1 MARSV
6 AEINDYL
13 VKALVTNMAA
23 IGITLDPLL
32 WSKRN
37 LFRLICYTVAIGQ
50 ALLEQLQDVFLANV
64 EEVQSKSAAASTL
77 WLQDAM
83 FKFQY
88 SLLDPQVLQIIDN
101 VPQYPVVDE
110 TLRIITACSVKSN
123 ISNQV
128 KIKVAKDD
136 PFVAL
141 DALELAAAQSYIE
154 YKGAAGITY
163 IVSSGDA
170 DKLYLEATIWYQGQY
185 AAVIQDNVINAVN
198 AFLQTLSKQNF
209 DGSLKLVDLEVLIR
223 QLPGVNDVLL
233 TNVRARKDAD
243 VFADGTD
250 LVLNQTVISRLWNT
264 DAGYIVEEDTV
275 GKTFTDSLTFVA
287 E

>member
-6 AEINDYL
+6 DEINEYI
-13 VKALVTNMAA
+13 VKALVDNMAN
-23 IGITLDPLL
+23 IGITIDPLL

-37 LFRLICYTVAIGQ
+37 LLRLICYTIAIGQ
-50 ALLEQLQDVFLANV
+50 ALLEQLQDKFLSDV

-88 SLLDPQVLQIIDN
+88 SLLNPQVLQMIDN
-101 VPQYPVVDE
+101 VPQYPVIDE
-110 TLRIITACSVKSN
+110 ELRIITACSVKSN

-128 KIKVAKDD
+128 KIKVAKEN

-141 DALELAAAQSYIE
+141 DALELAAAQSYIDL
-154 YKGAAGITY
+154 KGAAGITY
-163 IVSSGDA
+163 IVSSGNA
-170 DKLYLEATIWYQGQY
+170 DKLYLEANIYYQGQY
-185 AAVIQDNVINAVN
+185 AGVIQANIIDAINDY
-198 AFLQTLSKQNF
+198 LQTLSIQNF
-209 DGSLKLVDLEVLIR
+209 DGSLKMVDIEVLIR
-223 QLPGVNDVLL
+223 SQPGVNDVLL
-233 TNVRARKDAD
+233 KNVRARKDAD

-264 DAGYIVEEDTV
+264 DAGYIVEENTV
-275 GKTFTDSLTFVA
+275 GKTFADSLTFIA

>member
-6 AEINDYL
+6 AEINEVL
-13 VKALVTNMAA
+13 VKALVDNMAA

-50 ALLEQLQDVFLANV
+50 ALLEQLQDVYLAKV
-64 EEVQSKSAAASTL
+64 EEVQSKSAAASAL

-88 SLLDPQVLQIIDN
+88 DAINPQILQIIDN
-101 VPQYPVVDE
+101 VPQYPIVDE

-123 ISNQV
+123 LSNQV
-128 KIKVAKDD
+128 KIKVAKGD

-141 DALELAAAQSYIE
+141 NALELAAAQSYVD
-154 YKGAAGITY
+154 YKGAAGVTY
-163 IVSSGDA
+163 IVSSGNA
-170 DKLYLEATIWYQGQY
+170 DKLYIEATIWYQGQY
-185 AAVIQDNVINAVN
+185 AAVIQTNIITAINDY
-198 AFLQTLSKQNF
+198 LQTLSKQNF
-209 DGSLKLVDLEVLIR
+209 DGSLKMVDLDVLIR
-223 QLPGVNDVLL
+223 SQPGVNDVLL
-233 TNVRARKDAD
+233 VNVRARKDAD

-250 LVLNQTVISRLWNT
+250 LILAQTVISRLWNT
-264 DAGYIVEEDTV
+264 DAGYIVEEDTA

>member
-6 AEINDYL
+6 AEINEVL
-13 VKALVTNMAA
+13 VKALVDNMAA

-50 ALLEQLQDVFLANV
+50 ALLEQLQDVYLAKV
-64 EEVQSKSAAASTL
+64 EEVQSKSAAASAL

-88 SLLDPQVLQIIDN
+88 DAINPQILQIIDN

-123 ISNQV
+123 LSNQV
-128 KIKVAKDD
+128 KLKVAKGD

-141 DALELAAAQSYIE
+141 NALELAAAQSYVD
-154 YKGAAGITY
+154 YKGAAGVTY
-163 IVSSGDA
+163 IVSSGNA
-170 DKLYLEATIWYQGQY
+170 DKLYIEATIWYQGQY
-185 AAVIQDNVINAVN
+185 AAVIQTNIITAINDY
-198 AFLQTLSKQNF
+198 LQTLSKQNF
-209 DGSLKLVDLEVLIR
+209 DGSLKMVDLDVLIR
-223 QLPGVNDVLL
+223 SQPGVNDVLL
-233 TNVRARKDAD
+233 VNVRARKDAD

-250 LVLNQTVISRLWNT
+250 LILSQTVISRLWNT
-264 DAGYIVEEDTV
+264 DAGYIVEEDTA

>member
-6 AEINDYL
+6 AEINEVL
-13 VKALVTNMAA
+13 VKALVDNMAA
-23 IGITLDPLL
+23 IGISLDPLL

-50 ALLEQLQDVFLANV
+50 ALLEQLQDVYLSKV
-64 EEVQSKSAAASTL
+64 EEVQSKSAAASAL

-88 SLLDPQVLQIIDN
+88 DAINPQILQIIDN
-101 VPQYPVVDE
+101 VPQYPIVDE

-123 ISNQV
+123 LSNQV
-128 KIKVAKDD
+128 KIKVAKGD

-141 DALELAAAQSYIE
+141 NALELAAAQSYVD
-154 YKGAAGITY
+154 YKGAAGVTY
-163 IVSSGDA
+163 IVSSGNA
-170 DKLYLEATIWYQGQY
+170 DKLYIEATIWYQGQY
-185 AAVIQDNVINAVN
+185 AAVIQTNIITAINDY
-198 AFLQTLSKQNF
+198 LQTLSKQNF
-209 DGSLKLVDLEVLIR
+209 DGSLKMVDLDVLIR
-223 QLPGVNDVLL
+223 SQPGVNDVLL
-233 TNVRARKDAD
+233 VNVRARKDAD

-250 LVLNQTVISRLWNT
+250 LILSQTVISRLWNT
-264 DAGYIVEEDTV
+264 DAGYIVEEDTA